1 MQINWNE
8 NQALL
13 RGTAAETPVYSHT
26 NHGMEYEAFPLM
38 VRRLSGAED
47 RVNVIAS
54 RALLQQHPVQ
64 AGQEVEIEGEVR
76 SFNNKS
82 GRGSRLVITLY
93 ARQLRD
99 GVGEHCN
106 ELVLAGA
113 ICKRW
118 ISYAC
123 SATMFLGAA
132 SFLGRPLGR
141 GRIPASSLRSFLRS
155 RSSSLFTTCL
165 SRKP

>member
-8 NQALL
+8 KQALL
-13 RGTAAETPVYSHT
+13 RGTAAEAPVYSHT

-47 RVNVIAS
+47 RVNVIVS

-82 GRGSRLVITLY
+82 GKGSRLVITLY
-93 ARQLRD
+93 ARQLRE

-106 ELVLAGA
+106 NLVLAGA
-113 ICKRW
+113 SCKPPVFRRTP
-118 ISYAC
+118 I
-123 SATMFLGAA
+123 L
-132 SFLGRPLGR
+132 P
-141 GRIPASSLRSFLRS
+141 
-155 RSSSLFTTCL
+155 
-165 SRKP
+165 